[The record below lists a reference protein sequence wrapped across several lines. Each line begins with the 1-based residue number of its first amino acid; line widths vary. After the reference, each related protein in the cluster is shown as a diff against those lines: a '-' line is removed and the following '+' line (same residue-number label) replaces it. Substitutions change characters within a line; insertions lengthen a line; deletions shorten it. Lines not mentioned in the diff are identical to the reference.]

1 MKKILSAVLAATLL
15 FSCKPAQNTKA
26 VESTNIDQTTV
37 KEVTELLKSTNNEQ
51 NTFRIERGVKQAAEL
66 WRISDGCEETF
77 KEFCQ
82 ANFISNPDELKLV
95 FDKISRNFEIIY
107 GKSNLIT
114 LGLLEPVHLN
124 IGEQHP
130 IDNVFGTYNPYAHI
144 NDDFYKNK
152 IAFNIALNFPTYT
165 LAEKTELGINWT
177 RLEWAY
183 ARLGDMFTSRVPA
196 NFLQDVTTAETNADI
211 YIADYNIYV
220 GELVNDN
227 NQTLF
232 PKDMCLLSHWNL
244 RDEIKSNY
252 ADNENGLE
260 KQKMIYQVMKRI
272 VAQEI
277 PAKVVNSAEYQWNPY
292 SNKTFKDGAEVT
304 LDREPDTRYQ
314 QIINNFKALKE
325 VDKFSGENDT
335 YIKRK
340 FDVEMEISQPD
351 VEALFDKY
359 LSSPVVKEVGAIIKN
374 RLGRDLEPFD
384 IWYDGFKA
392 RSSIDQNML
401 DKMTEKRFPNA
412 AAMEK
417 DLPNILLQLGF
428 TPEKANYLASKI
440 AVDPARGSGHA
451 WGAQMKGDKAH
462 LRTRIPAS
470 GMNYKGYNI
479 AVHEFGHNVEQTIS
493 LYDVDHY
500 MLNGVP
506 NTSFT
511 EALAFIFQKRDLFI
525 LDIKDNNP
533 EKEALETLDAFWSI
547 YEIMGVGMV
556 DMQVWKWLYANPNAT
571 AAELKVATETIAK
584 DVWNK
589 YYSEVFGKKD
599 ETILGIYSHMISNPL
614 YLCAYSFGHL
624 IDFQIEQYIADK
636 SFPEEV
642 QRIYKQGRLI
652 PNIWMQ
658 QAVGAPVSVD
668 PVLNAT
674 AEAVKK
680 IN

>member
-15 FSCKPAQNTKA
+15 FSCKPTQSSK
-26 VESTNIDQTTV
+26 VESTNIDEATV
-37 KEVTELLKSTNNEQ
+37 KEVTSLLKEKYGDENS
-51 NTFRIERGVKQAAEL
+51 FRIERGVKQAAGL
-66 WRISDGCEETF
+66 WRSSDGCKDTF

-82 ANFISNPDELKLV
+82 TQFISSPDELKVV
-95 FDKISRNFEIIY
+95 FEKISRNMEIIN
-107 GKSNLIT
+107 GNFNLIT
-114 LGLLEPVHLN
+114 LGLLEPVHLE
-124 IGEQHP
+124 IGEQHA
-130 IDNVFGTYNPYAHI
+130 IDNVFGSFNPYAHLSE
-144 NDDFYKNK
+144 DLYKNK
-152 IAFNIALNFPTYT
+152 LAFTIALNFPTYS
-165 LAEKTELGINWT
+165 LDEKTKMGANWS

-196 NFLQDVTTAETNADI
+196 ALLQDVTTAETNADI
-211 YIADYNIYV
+211 YIADYNIFV

-227 NQTLF
+227 NEKLF
-232 PKDMCLLSHWNL
+232 PEGMKLLSHWNL

-252 ADNENGLE
+252 ADNDKGLE
-260 KQKMIYQVMKRI
+260 KQRMIYQVMKRI

-277 PAKVVNSAEYQWNPY
+277 PAKVVNSEEYQWNPY
-292 SNKTFKDGAEVT
+292 SNKTFKDGEEVA
-304 LDREPDTRYQ
+304 LEREPDSRYQ
-314 QIINNFKALKE
+314 QIVNNFKALKE
-325 VDKFSGENDT
+325 VDKFSGDMDT

-340 FDVEMEISQPD
+340 FDGEMEISQPD

-359 LSSPVVKEVGAIIKN
+359 LSSPVVKDVAELIKK

-392 RSSIDQNML
+392 RSSMDQNML
-401 DKMTEKRFPNA
+401 DQITQKRFPNA

-417 DLPNILLQLGF
+417 DLPNILVKLGF
-428 TPEKANYLASKI
+428 TREKSDYLASKI

-451 WGAQMKGDKAH
+451 WGAQAKGDKAH

-506 NTSFT
+506 NTAFT

-525 LDIKDNNP
+525 LDMKDDNP
-533 EKEALETLDAFWSI
+533 EKANLETVDAFWSI

-571 AAELKVATETIAK
+571 AAELRVATENIAK

-589 YYSEVFGKKD
+589 YYAPVFGIQN
-599 ETILGIYSHMISNPL
+599 ETILGIYSHMVASPL

-636 SFPEEV
+636 SFPDEV
-642 QRIYKQGRLI
+642 QRMYKQGRLI
-652 PNIWMQ
+652 PNQWMQ